1 MQARLPKLQ
10 YFESKIKLVY
20 DEPIRPKVSENTKL
34 SQPTI
39 HKTRGLIWFDPTLLK
54 LDSST
59 SLVLHPHYKL

>member
-39 HKTRGLIWFDPTLLK
+39 HKTRGLTQYF
-54 LDSST
+54 
-59 SLVLHPHYKL
+59 